1 MSWLVVAR
9 REALDVR
16 RSRAVW
22 TLVGVFVL
30 AGVAAVVLPAAAF
43 GGGLSAARAVAFLVA
58 PLRLVV
64 GLTGLLAGHAA
75 IAGPR
80 GGGQLKLALGLPI
93 DRTALVVGAFVGRAA
108 VVLAGTAAGVLAVAL
123 AMLAVY
129 GAVPLGAL
137 AGLGAL
143 LGLLAVAVT
152 ALAVGLSAASPSS
165 TAAAVAAV
173 GAFVY
178 FEFFWGVVPGGVH
191 YLVEGSL
198 PGPVVPPW
206 VVLLERLQPFA
217 AFEAATELVVPR
229 AERGLR
235 LSAGGAEPTGG
246 ARDLADRLAEAPPG
260 YLDPWGGVGVLLG
273 WTVAPLVVGIRR
285 FARADLG

>member
-1 MSWLVVAR
+1 MRWLVVAR

-22 TLVGVFVL
+22 TLVGVFAVV
-30 AGVAAVVLPAAAF
+30 GVAAVVLPAAAF
-43 GGGLSAARAVAFLVA
+43 GDGLPAERSVAFLVA

-93 DRTALVVGAFVGRAA
+93 GRAALVVGAFVGRAV
-108 VVLAGTAAGVLAVAL
+108 VVLAGTAVGVLAAAL
-123 AMLAVY
+123 AMLGVY
-129 GAVPLGAL
+129 GSLPVGAL
-137 AGLGAL
+137 AGFGAL

-173 GAFVY
+173 GAFVC
-178 FEFFWGVVPGGVH
+178 FEFFWGVVPGAAH

-198 PGPVVPPW
+198 PGAVVPPW

-229 AERGLR
+229 AERGVR
-235 LSAGGAEPTGG
+235 LSAGGAEATGG
-246 ARDLADRLAEAPPG
+246 ARNLADRLAGAAPG
-260 YLDPWGGVGVLLG
+260 YLDPWGAVGILLG
-273 WTVAPLVVGIRR
+273 WTVVPLVVGIRR
-285 FARADLG
+285 FGRADLG